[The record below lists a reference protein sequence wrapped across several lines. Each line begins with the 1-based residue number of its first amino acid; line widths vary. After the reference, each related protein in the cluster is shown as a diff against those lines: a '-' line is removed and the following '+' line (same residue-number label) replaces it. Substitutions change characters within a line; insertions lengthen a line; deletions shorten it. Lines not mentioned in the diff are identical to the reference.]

1 MLSFVFPLLADS
13 NANIKVQ
20 VFVLRKDTADTI
32 GVKSKEL
39 IRNNQ
44 SVKKL
49 QMMCIIFDGCIHPH
63 QHPGQRRRL
72 GHLGFPAL
80 TRLRLKSSVV
90 TTHTRSSSRRRSVFW
105 LPWQLGRILASYI
118 CKILI
123 FLLKDLPSA
132 HQHQVCRYGMR
143 HP

>member
-1 MLSFVFPLLADS
+1 
-13 NANIKVQ
+13 
-20 VFVLRKDTADTI
+20 
-32 GVKSKEL
+32 
-39 IRNNQ
+39 
-44 SVKKL
+44 
-49 QMMCIIFDGCIHPH
+49 MCIIFDGCIHPH

-72 GHLGFPAL
+72 GLLGFPAL
-80 TRLRLKSSVV
+80 TRLQLKSSVV
-90 TTHTRSSSRRRSVFW
+90 TTHTRRRSVFW

>member
-20 VFVLRKDTADTI
+20 VFVLRKDRADTI

-39 IRNNQ
+39 FRNNQ
-44 SVKKL
+44 SVKNTSNDVHH
-49 QMMCIIFDGCIHPH
+49 FDGCIHPH

-72 GHLGFPAL
+72 GLLGFPAL
-80 TRLRLKSSVV
+80 TRLQLKSSVV
-90 TTHTRSSSRRRSVFW
+90 TTHTRRRSVFW

-123 FLLKDLPSA
+123 FLLKDLPTA

>member
-80 TRLRLKSSVV
+80 TRL
-90 TTHTRSSSRRRSVFW
+90 
-105 LPWQLGRILASYI
+105 
-118 CKILI
+118 
-123 FLLKDLPSA
+123 
-132 HQHQVCRYGMR
+132 
-143 HP
+143 

>member
-1 MLSFVFPLLADS
+1 MS
-13 NANIKVQ
+13 
-20 VFVLRKDTADTI
+20 
-32 GVKSKEL
+32 
-39 IRNNQ
+39 
-44 SVKKL
+44 
-49 QMMCIIFDGCIHPH
+49 IIFDGCIHPH

-80 TRLRLKSSVV
+80 TRLQLKSSVV
-90 TTHTRSSSRRRSVFW
+90 TTHTRKRSVFW
-105 LPWQLGRILASYI
+105 LPWQLGRIRAIYI